1 MSNSAFATSGKAN
14 LIINIP
20 EEGSSGSAN
29 ATPENDMGVPAGEA
43 FSAATLYSIVVDCTN
58 NPNEDVTFRLYD
70 NAAPT
75 VGTTVAEVWVPG
87 KRGQKIEYE
96 WPIGIPFGTGLSAA
110 TVKGAGG
117 TGGSTDPSG
126 TVKVTVVCSLTLA

>member
-14 LIINIP
+14 LIIDIP
-20 EEGSSGSAN
+20 EKGSSGSAN

-43 FSAATLYSIVVDCTN
+43 FASATLFSIVVDCRN

-75 VGTTVAEVWVPG
+75 VGTTAAEVWVRG
-87 KRGQKIEYE
+87 KRGQLIEYE
-96 WPIGIPFGTGLSAA
+96 WPIGIPYGTGLSAA

-126 TVKVTVVCSLTLA
+126 IVKITLTCNLTLA